1 MPYCPRCGKEVSEE
15 VRFCPD
21 CGASLRVSRR
31 ARERRFPS
39 LGILSIVLIVVAVI
53 VVTLGF
59 SPVRTVDKSW
69 THSASYSTG
78 VDTFVLDFRA
88 DVCHVRVS
96 FEDLADKLVILDAW
110 ATARAG
116 LFVSPDVL
124 ERFRPFSTLAIEGNV
139 LTATVTQDVDAVDLQ
154 SLNVT
159 CLIRVDRS
167 LNATVDIL
175 TKTGGIRLN
184 TMAGVILNSVSLE
197 ATTGG
202 VSARLVEDVVVSG
215 DVSAM
220 TTTGGVELSWD
231 NVIVSEDVLVS
242 AITTT
247 GGVAVGVRQDREQ
260 LWNVTVEAEA
270 TTGGVAF
277 AIDVG
282 GDVGAK
288 IDSSVTTGGIDVDRQ
303 VGFSLVYSYPER
315 AGLISD
321 NHPAKS
327 NFDVGLRTTTGGIKI
342 DATYT
347 P

>member
-39 LGILSIVLIVVAVI
+39 LGILLIVLIVSAVI

-59 SPVRTVDKSW
+59 LPVRTVDKSW
-69 THSASYSTG
+69 THSASYSSG
-78 VDTFVLDFRA
+78 VDTFVLDFTA
-88 DVCHVRVS
+88 DVCHVKVS

-116 LFVSPDVL
+116 LFVSSDFL
-124 ERFRPFSTLAIEGNV
+124 ERFRPDSTLAIDGNV
-139 LTATVTQDVDAVDLQ
+139 LTATVRQDVDAVDLQ

-159 CLIRVDRS
+159 CRIRVDRS
-167 LNATVDIL
+167 LNASVNIL
-175 TKTGGIRLN
+175 TRTGGIRLA

-202 VSARLVEDVVVSG
+202 VSAGFVEDVVVSG
-215 DVSAM
+215 DVSVM
-220 TTTGGVELSWD
+220 TTTGGVGLSWD
-231 NVIVSEDVLVS
+231 NVIVTEDVLVS

-247 GGVAVGVRQDREQ
+247 GGVDVSVRQDREQ

-270 TTGGVAF
+270 TTGGVDF
-277 AIDVG
+277 AIDIR

-288 IDSSVTTGGIDVDRQ
+288 IDSSVTTGGIDVGGQ

-327 NFDVGLRTTTGGIKI
+327 NFDVGLKTTTGGIKI
-342 DATYT
+342 DARYT

>member
-1 MPYCPRCGKEVSEE
+1 MPYCPRCGKEVSEDA
-15 VRFCPD
+15 RFCPD

-31 ARERRFPS
+31 ARERRLPS
-39 LGILSIVLIVVAVI
+39 LGILLIVLIVSAVI
-53 VVTLGF
+53 VVTVGF
-59 SPVRTVDKSW
+59 APVRTVDKSW
-69 THSASYSTG
+69 THSASLSTG
-78 VDTFVLDFRA
+78 VDTFVLDFTA
-88 DVCHVRVS
+88 DVCHVRAS
-96 FEDLADKLVILDAW
+96 FEDLADKLVILDSW

-116 LFVSPDVL
+116 LFVSPDFL

-139 LTATVTQDVDAVDLQ
+139 LTATVRQEIDAVDLQ

-159 CLIRVDRS
+159 CRIRIDPS
-167 LNATVDIL
+167 LNATLNIV
-175 TKTGGIRLN
+175 TKTGGIRLD

-215 DVSAM
+215 DVSVM

-231 NVIVSEDVLVS
+231 NVIITEDVLVS
-242 AITTT
+242 AVTTT
-247 GGVAVGVRQDREQ
+247 GGVDVSVRQNREQ

-270 TTGGVAF
+270 TTGGVDF
-277 AIDVG
+277 AIDVR

-288 IDSSVTTGGIDVDRQ
+288 IDSSVTTGGIDVESQ

-321 NHPAKS
+321 NHPARS
-327 NFDVGLRTTTGGIKI
+327 NFNVGLKTTTGGIRI
-342 DATYT
+342 DATYI